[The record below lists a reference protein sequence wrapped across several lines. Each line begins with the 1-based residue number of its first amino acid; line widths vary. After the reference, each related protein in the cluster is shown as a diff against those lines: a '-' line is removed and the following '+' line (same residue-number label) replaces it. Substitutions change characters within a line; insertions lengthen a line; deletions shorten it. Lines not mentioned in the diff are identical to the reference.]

1 MKFNKFFFYYWLVI
15 LFDLSV
21 IYYVMSSK
29 MSGWILF
36 GLIALV
42 LFLILFGLFT
52 QASDTKK
59 YFLGFYPTLPKE
71 FFYLDK
77 IFYIKFSRENDK
89 YILYKKN
96 NIFSIEEMER
106 FSTFYGNKLF
116 TEIKKHIDGKY
127 QIELSIK
134 MKSDVIEKWDGYL
147 TTVDKRD
154 DKIGKILS

>member
-42 LFLILFGLFT
+42 LFLILIGVFT
-52 QASDTKK
+52 QVSDTRV
-59 YFLGFYPTLPKE
+59 YFLGFYPKVPKE
-71 FFYLDK
+71 FSYLDRN
-77 IFYIKFSRENDK
+77 FYIEFSEEEDI

-96 NIFSIEEMER
+96 NIFSIKEMER

-127 QIELSIK
+127 EMELSIK
-134 MKSDVIEKWDGYL
+134 RRSDVIEKWDGYL
-147 TTVDKRD
+147 TTMDKRD

>member
-1 MKFNKFFFYYWLVI
+1 MKLNKFFFYYWLTI
-15 LFDLSV
+15 LLNVPIFYF
-21 IYYVMSSK
+21 ISSK
-29 MSGWILF
+29 ISGWVIF
-36 GLIALV
+36 GLISLS
-42 LFLILFGLFT
+42 LFLILFGLFI

-77 IFYIKFSRENDK
+77 IFYIEFSRENDK

-106 FSTFYGNKLF
+106 FSTFF
-116 TEIKKHIDGKY
+116 SDRIFHEIKKHIDGKY

-134 MKSDVIEKWDGYL
+134 MKSDVIKKWDGYL